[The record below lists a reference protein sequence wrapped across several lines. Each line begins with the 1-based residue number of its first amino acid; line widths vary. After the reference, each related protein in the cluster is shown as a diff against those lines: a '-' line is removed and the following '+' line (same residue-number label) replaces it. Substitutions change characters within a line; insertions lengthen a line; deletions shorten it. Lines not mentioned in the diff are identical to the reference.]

1 MVDDFLAEFPSLMKH
16 QQHDQSSHGSWAA
29 TRNKVPNMVENKKGE
44 SSPEANAAAKRIRD
58 KVALVEP
65 ALTQK
70 IVEIADSIGAD
81 MAGLEH
87 RLKTEKS
94 LARKIQNDSVEYNG
108 NVERAA
114 DNINDAVRYTLLFE
128 PDVYTESAIK
138 TIDGMRDAGYQFERV
153 KNFWRKGDD
162 YQGINGKVRHP
173 DGFKFEM
180 QFHTKS
186 SFDTK
191 EKTHPLREKRMES
204 PSVKEQWKLF
214 SQGVRMAS
222 KTVIPAG
229 VLAVGDLAANPL
241 IVNGREI
248 FFVKSAE
255 FNKEKGDMYRFF
267 IKNIDNKVIAV
278 YRLLIDNVNEE
289 FIEERWET
297 NKWVDSSPQIFDH
310 LLSGNIDIDE
320 VEEAELLK
328 IAPEIAEKT
337 KQISESFDV
346 SKAVDEK
353 RFTLGPMYIPNTM
366 DAHNEWTDE
375 AELQQAVWKYV
386 QSGDRRIRLQHNRDV
401 VAGEWVEIMTLPY
414 QTQVPMLKADGTTQ
428 PVNFPQN
435 TVFLGVIWDDWAW
448 DKIKKGEIRGYSI
461 GGRAERMY
469 VDLDE

>member
-1 MVDDFLAEFPSLMKH
+1 
-16 QQHDQSSHGSWAA
+16 
-29 TRNKVPNMVENKKGE
+29 
-44 SSPEANAAAKRIRD
+44 
-58 KVALVEP
+58 
-65 ALTQK
+65 
-70 IVEIADSIGAD
+70 
-81 MAGLEH
+81 
-87 RLKTEKS
+87 
-94 LARKIQNDSVEYNG
+94 
-108 NVERAA
+108 
-114 DNINDAVRYTLLFE
+114 
-128 PDVYTESAIK
+128 
-138 TIDGMRDAGYQFERV
+138 
-153 KNFWRKGDD
+153 
-162 YQGINGKVRHP
+162 
-173 DGFKFEM
+173 
-180 QFHTKS
+180 
-186 SFDTK
+186 
-191 EKTHPLREKRMES
+191 
-204 PSVKEQWKLF
+204 
-214 SQGVRMAS
+214 
-222 KTVIPAG
+222 
-229 VLAVGDLAANPL
+229 LAVGDLAANPL
-241 IVNGREI
+241 VVNGREI

-267 IKNIDNKVIAV
+267 IKNIDNTVIAI

-337 KQISESFDV
+337 KQISQSFDV

-375 AELQQAVWKYV
+375 TELQQAVWKYV